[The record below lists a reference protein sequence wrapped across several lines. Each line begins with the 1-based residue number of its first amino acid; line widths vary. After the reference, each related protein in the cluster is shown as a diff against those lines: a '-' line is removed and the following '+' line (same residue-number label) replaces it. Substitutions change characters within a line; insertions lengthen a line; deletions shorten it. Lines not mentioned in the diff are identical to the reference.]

1 MDPREEPN
9 SPTPNRIPIT
19 VPEFSE
25 SITEGSLGSW
35 YKAIGDTVREG
46 ENLVDV
52 ETDKV
57 TLDIP
62 APADGRLTAILLDD
76 GSDVRAGHTIGYLE
90 REPAAGA
97 NEASKAKAPEPQEP
111 TAPPPGE
118 AAEPTGPPAG
128 PAARRVLQQAGLD
141 PQTVTGSGPGGR
153 ITKDDAVSAAQRLA
167 DQTAATARP
176 EQPSHGFAEG
186 SAADPRPNHRPEER
200 VPMTRLRARIADR
213 LIEVQRQAAILTTFN
228 EVNMAPVQTLRRQY
242 RGRFEEVHGVKLGL
256 MSFFVRAVIE
266 ALKRYPVV
274 NASIDGHDVV
284 YHGYFDIGIAVSAP
298 RGLVVPV
305 IRDAERFG
313 LAGIEQRVA
322 AFRDKAESGTLE
334 LSDLEGGTFT
344 ITNGGVFGSMLSTPI
359 INPPQSAVLGMHR
372 IQDRPVAEDGQV
384 VIRPIMYLALS
395 YDHRLIDGREAVSCL
410 AAIKDYLEDPA
421 RMVLGV

>member
-1 MDPREEPN
+1 MDPSEEPN
-9 SPTPNRIPIT
+9 NPTPNRIPIT

-46 ENLVDV
+46 ENLVDI

-62 APADGRLTAILLDD
+62 APADGRLTAIVHDA

-97 NEASKAKAPEPQEP
+97 NEASRAEAPEPQEP
-111 TAPPPGE
+111 TAPPSGE
-118 AAEPTGPPAG
+118 AGEPTAPPAG

-153 ITKDDAVSAAQRLA
+153 ITKDDAVSAAQRVA
-167 DQTAATARP
+167 DQAAATARP

-186 SAADPRPNHRPEER
+186 GAADPPPNHRPEER

-213 LIEVQRQAAILTTFN
+213 LVEVQRQAAILTTFN

-305 IRDAERFG
+305 IRNADRLG

-384 VIRPIMYLALS
+384 VIRPVMYLALS